1 MKKLATIVT
10 MFLFAS
16 IASAQDATMKPK
28 LHEVKQGDVIPF
40 SITVKPAPN
49 VGGSLNIVVKSDTS
63 EKQTSGGGS
72 LGANQNSIDPI
83 NVTIPIDATIGK
95 WTVAQVI
102 FNPGPGGKAK
112 SLNLADMPSFV
123 VTERQTVEPDSAVV
137 EVK

>member
-1 MKKLATIVT
+1 

-16 IASAQDATMKPK
+16 IASAQDAAMKPK
-28 LHEVKQGDVIPF
+28 LHEVRQGEVIPF

-49 VGGSLNIVVKSDTS
+49 VSGSLSISMKSDTS
-63 EKQTSGGGS
+63 EMLTNGGVS
-72 LGANQNSIDPI
+72 IGANQTSIDSL

-95 WTVAQVI
+95 WTVTQVI

-112 SLNLADMPSFV
+112 NLNLEDMPSFV
-123 VTERQTVEPDSAVV
+123 VTERKTVEPDSAMV